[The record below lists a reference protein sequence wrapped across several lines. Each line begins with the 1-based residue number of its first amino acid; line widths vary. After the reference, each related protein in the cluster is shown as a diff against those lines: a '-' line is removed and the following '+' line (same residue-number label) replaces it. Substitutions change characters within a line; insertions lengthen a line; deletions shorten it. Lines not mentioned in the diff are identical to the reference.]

1 MGVATKVQRSKG
13 GGVTDVCWS
22 PDGGRVFAG
31 CRTSLF
37 RVWETLK
44 WSCEK
49 WTNSTGRC
57 KVRGGVLFGL
67 AKVSL
72 RYNYI
77 TYIHYLSKLYCY
89 FVAVLSMPV

>member
-31 CRTSLF
+31 YRTSLF

-57 KVRGGVLFGL
+57 KVRGGVVLCC
-67 AKVSL
+67 KVRGVWS
-72 RYNYI
+72 
-77 TYIHYLSKLYCY
+77 C
-89 FVAVLSMPV
+89 AVR